1 VTAWTLTYE
10 GFDPAQEGLREAL
23 CTLGNGYF
31 ATRGAVPEARA
42 DGVHYPGT
50 YIAGLYNRLASQVGG
65 REVLNEDIVNV
76 PNWLPLDFRVEDG
89 PWVAL
94 GQAEVIEH
102 HLELDLRDGVLSRRL
117 RWRDGEGRRTRLE
130 QRRFVHMDKPHLAG
144 LVSTFVAENWS
155 GTLRVRS
162 GLDAGVTNSGVSRYR
177 SLNGKHLELLAA
189 EQTGDEILEVEV
201 RTNQSHVHV
210 AEAARTRVARAGGP
224 APTHRELV
232 REDGYIGHELILQ
245 LEQDQPVTVEKIVA
259 IYTSRDRAI
268 SECRYQARTA
278 VQRAGGFDELVVGH
292 TRAWNRIWNRY
303 RITLNDDQQRPQQ
316 VLYLHILHLL
326 QTVSPNTID
335 LDVGVPARG
344 LHGEA
349 YRGHIFWDELFIFP
363 FLNFESP
370 TLTRSLLAY
379 RYRRLDEARHLARSI
394 GAEGA
399 CYPWQSGSDGRE
411 ETQQMHLNPRSGRWL
426 PDESHLQR
434 HVNIAIAYNIW
445 QHYQVTGSLEFL
457 RFRGAEMLIEIAR
470 FFSSLATY
478 NPALDRYEIRGVMGP
493 DEYHDRYPGADQPG
507 LNNNAYTNVMTAW
520 LLRRALEALDLLPP
534 HYRQEIV
541 DELGLADFELERWRD
556 ISRKLRVVFHADGII
571 SQFEGYEQLEELDWE
586 AYRRKY
592 GNIQRL
598 DRILEAEGDTPNR
611 YKVSKQADVLMLL
624 YLLSVDE
631 LRELLEGLGYQ
642 LEPDVIPATIAYY
655 QARTSHGSTLS
666 GVVSAWVLA
675 RSDRER
681 AWEFF
686 LQALESDISDVQGGT
701 TAEGVHLGAMAG
713 TVDIVQRCF
722 TGMEAR
728 GDVLRFNPML
738 PTELPEVRFSV
749 HYRGH
754 RFDVTIARECFRI
767 AARPGPAGA
776 VKLGLRDKVVD
787 LEPGNTVEIDL
798 EPVL

>member
-1 VTAWTLTYE
+1 VAVWTLVYE
-10 GFDPAQEGLREAL
+10 GFDPDQQGLREAL

-42 DGVHYPGT
+42 DGVNYPGT
-50 YIAGLYNRLASQVGG
+50 YVAGLYNRLTSTVAGRQV
-65 REVLNEDIVNV
+65 ENEDLVNV
-76 PNWLPLDFRVEDG
+76 PNWLPLDFQVEDG
-89 PWVAL
+89 PWVDLANVDL
-94 GQAEVIEH
+94 IEH
-102 HLELDLRDGVLSRRL
+102 RQELDLRGGVLSRLL
-117 RWRDGEGRRTRLE
+117 RWRDGSGRVTRLE
-130 QRRFVHMDKPHLAG
+130 QRRFVHMDRPHLAG
-144 LVSTFVAENWS
+144 LDSTFIAENWS
-155 GTLRVRS
+155 GTLQVRS
-162 GLDAGVTNSGVSRYR
+162 GLDGGVTNSGVRRYR
-177 SLNGKHLELLAA
+177 SLNGQHLEPIAA
-189 EQTGDEILEVEV
+189 EPRSDEVVELEV
-201 RTNQSHVHV
+201 RTNQSHVRV
-210 AEAARTRVARAGGP
+210 AEAARTRVARAGAP
-224 APTHRELV
+224 APIHRRVV
-232 REDGYIGHELILQ
+232 REGGYIGHELTLD
-245 LEQDQPVTVEKIVA
+245 LRQDQPLTVEKIVA
-259 IYTSRDRAI
+259 LYTSRDRAI

-278 VQRAGGFDELVVGH
+278 VQRAGGFDELLAAH
-292 TRAWNRIWNRY
+292 ARAWGRMWSRY
-303 RITLNDDQQRPQQ
+303 RITIQDNDHAQL
-316 VLYLHILHLL
+316 VLHLHIFHLL

-379 RYRRLDEARHLARSI
+379 RYRRLDEARHLARTA
-394 GAEGA
+394 GGEGA

-411 ETQQMHLNPRSGRWL
+411 ETQQMHLNPNSGRWL
-426 PDESHLQR
+426 PDNSHLQR

-445 QHYQVTGSLEFL
+445 QHYQVTGSIEFL
-457 RFRGAEMLIEIAR
+457 RFQGAEMLIEIAR
-470 FFSSLATY
+470 FFSSLATF

-493 DEYHDRYPGADQPG
+493 DEYHDAYPGSDRPG
-507 LNNNAYTNVMTAW
+507 LNNNAYTNVMAVW
-520 LLRRALEALDLLPP
+520 VLLRATEALEVLPP

-541 DELGLADFELERWRD
+541 EELGLAEFELERWRD
-556 ISRKLRVVFHADGII
+556 VSAKMRVVFHADGVI

-631 LRELLEGLGYQ
+631 LRELLNGLGYE
-642 LEPDVIPATIAYY
+642 LAPDAIPRTISYY
-655 QARTSHGSTLS
+655 LARTSHGSTLS
-666 GVVSAWVLA
+666 GVVHAWVLA
-675 RSDRER
+675 RSERER

-686 LQALESDISDVQGGT
+686 LQALESDVSDVQGGT

-754 RFDVTIARECFRI
+754 RVDVTITQERFRI
-767 AARPGPAGA
+767 ATRPGLAPPI
-776 VKLGLRDKVVD
+776 KLGLRDKVVD
-787 LEPGNTVEIDL
+787 LEPGGIVEIDL
-798 EPVL
+798 EPVI